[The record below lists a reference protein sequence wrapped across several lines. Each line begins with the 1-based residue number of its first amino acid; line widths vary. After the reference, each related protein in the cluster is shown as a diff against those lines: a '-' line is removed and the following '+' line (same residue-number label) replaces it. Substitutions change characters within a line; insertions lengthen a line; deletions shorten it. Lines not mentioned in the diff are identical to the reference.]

1 MLAVL
6 DTDHLSI
13 MQERNQPDWDRL
25 QSRLAQQP
33 ADEIAFSI
41 VSFQEQAQGWLSW
54 INSSKKGHQV
64 VKGYTRLL
72 DLITKFRQVTVLPF
86 DLPSQQRFEHLSTLR
101 LRIGTLDL
109 RIAAIAL
116 ANQATLLSRNSRDF
130 SKVPGLRVEDWT
142 R

>member
-1 MLAVL
+1 MLVVL
-6 DTDHLSI
+6 DTDHLSV

-25 QSRLAQQP
+25 QRRLAQHP
-33 ADEIAFSI
+33 ADETAFSI

-54 INSSKKGHQV
+54 INRSKKGPHV
-64 VKGYTRLL
+64 IKGYMKLQE
-72 DLITKFRQVTVLPF
+72 LIIKFRQVVLLPF
-86 DLPSQQRFEHLSTLR
+86 DSTSQQRFENLTKLR

-130 SKVPGLRVEDWT
+130 SKVPGLRVDDWT